1 MYMNNFEQQVL
12 ARGMPRFGLPRIVY
26 VNSFEQQLL
35 RYPGSMLKAKSR
47 GLWPDHFGIFEGASP
62 DGTLIV
68 LHSTEEGVVR
78 TSLEEFALERGVE
91 VVKVPCTFQHQRAI
105 LDRASSQIGR
115 PYNVLLAN
123 CEHFANWAFSGVPAS
138 PQLRACTVGT
148 GLVGAGLYALS
159 QLCEGRGPRRARR
172 RKARG

>member
-1 MYMNNFEQQVL
+1 VYMNNFEQQVL

-26 VNSFEQQLL
+26 ISSFEQQPLC
-35 RYPGSMLKAKSR
+35 YPGSMLKAKSR
-47 GLWPDHFGIFEGASP
+47 GFWPDHFGIFEGASP

-91 VVKVPCTFQHQRAI
+91 VVKVPCTFEHRRAI
-105 LDRASSQIGR
+105 LDRASSQIGH

-123 CEHFANWAFSGVPAS
+123 CEHFANWAFFGVPDS
-138 PQLRACTVGT
+138 PQLRTYAVGT
-148 GLVGAGLYALS
+148 GLAGAALYALIR
-159 QLCEGRGPRRARR
+159 LGEDRGPRPARR